1 MRAVVQR
8 ARRANVT
15 VDGTIVGEIGTG
27 LVVLLGV
34 THHDTENQSIW
45 MAQKIANLRIMDG
58 ETSVLDN
65 HQEVLVVSQFT
76 LYGDASKGRRPTW
89 TGAAPGELAVICYE
103 KFCTALEELGL
114 SVERGVF
121 GAHMEVE
128 LVNDGPITLI
138 LERD

>member
-8 ARRANVT
+8 ARRAKVT